1 MSTPT
6 TPEAG
11 GKPART
17 ATAVVARGRTV
28 MGADGVLVAGGKEVT
43 LLAADIGPL
52 RKAGYLADPKS
63 KEVPRNDGGTIGPR
77 VLTRSTVQ
85 IKRG

>member
-11 GKPART
+11 GKPARM
-17 ATAVVARGRTV
+17 ATAIVARGRTV
-28 MGADGVLVAGGKEVT
+28 MGADGKLVAAGKEVT
-43 LLAADIGPL
+43 LPAAELAPL
-52 RKAGYLADPKS
+52 RRAGYLVDPKEP
-63 KEVPRNDGGTIGPR
+63 EVPRNDGDTIGPR
-77 VLTRSTVQ
+77 IVSNSTVQ

>member
-17 ATAVVARGRTV
+17 VTAIVARGRTV
-28 MGADGVLVAGGKEVT
+28 MGADGKLVAAGKEVT
-43 LLAADIGPL
+43 LHAADVPSL
-52 RKAGYLADPKS
+52 RRSGYLVDPKEP
-63 KEVPRNDGGTIGPR
+63 EVPRNDGTTIGPR
-77 VLTRSTVQ
+77 IVTNSTVQ

>member
-11 GKPART
+11 GKPARMVT
-17 ATAVVARGRTV
+17 AIVARGRTV
-28 MGADGVLVAGGKEVT
+28 MGADGKAVAGGGEVS
-43 LLAADIGPL
+43 LPPAEVSAL
-52 RKAGYLADPKS
+52 RKSGFLTDPKEP
-63 KEVPRNDGGTIGPR
+63 EVPRNDGDTIGPR
-77 VLTRSTVQ
+77 VLTNSTVQ

>member
-17 ATAVVARGRTV
+17 VTAVVARGRTV
-28 MGADGVLVAGGKEVT
+28 MGADGKAVAGGGEVS
-43 LLAADIGPL
+43 LPAAEVAAL
-52 RKAGYLADPKS
+52 RKSGFLTDPKEP
-63 KEVPRNDGGTIGPR
+63 EVPRNDGDTIGPR
-77 VLTRSTVQ
+77 VLTSSTVQ